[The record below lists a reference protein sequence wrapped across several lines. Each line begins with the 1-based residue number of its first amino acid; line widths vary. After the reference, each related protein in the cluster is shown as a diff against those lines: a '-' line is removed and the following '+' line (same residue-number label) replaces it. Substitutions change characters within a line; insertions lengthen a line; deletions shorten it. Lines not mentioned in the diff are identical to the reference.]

1 MRTTFAGRAVRL
13 RLVLAGPVPRTLR
26 TLAGRAATRQFQA
39 PDPCAPG
46 CRAGGGAATSPA
58 HATSGAGRKGGSGGL
73 DLARGRSPRRLG
85 DAGPRLRSRPPARTA
100 LALVLP
106 LLIAVFVTT
115 IASAQSVADLVAKNL
130 AARGG
135 AERLKAVDALKI
147 TGRMK
152 SMGLDLPLTI
162 WRRRPNL
169 VRQEMRLQDRAIVQ
183 AFDGERA
190 WTVNPLAGS
199 DEPQEIRGQPADM
212 MREQSDF
219 DGPLVDYQQKGSAI
233 EVEGPDTVEGVKAIV
248 LKITLKSGRV
258 QRVWLDADTGLEVK
272 SASEVPQGPRT
283 VRVETILSDYR
294 PEDGL
299 VMPHRLRTFVDGQL
313 QADVTIDRIEVSPR
327 IDPAIFRMPGRGAG
341 G

>member
-1 MRTTFAGRAVRL
+1 MPSSSEHA
-13 RLVLAGPVPRTLR
+13 PRR
-26 TLAGRAATRQFQA
+26 
-39 PDPCAPG
+39 
-46 CRAGGGAATSPA
+46 
-58 HATSGAGRKGGSGGL
+58 
-73 DLARGRSPRRLG
+73 RGRFGSDLG
-85 DAGPRLRSRPPARTA
+85 DRARPRSGLA
-100 LALVLP
+100 LATAAAA
-106 LLIAVFVTT
+106 LILAFAEPA
-115 IASAQSVADLVAKNL
+115 ASAQSVADLVAKNL

-162 WRRRPNL
+162 WRKRPNL

-212 MREQSDF
+212 MREQADF

-233 EVEGPDTVEGVKAIV
+233 EVEGPDTVEGAKAVV

-258 QRVWLDADTGLEVK
+258 QRLWLDADTGLEVK

-283 VRVETILSDYR
+283 VRVETVLSDYR